1 MNMKIPKLTII
12 IPAFNEKKTLPI
24 LLKKIF
30 KIKIDKQIIIIDDK
44 STDGTRDFLESY
56 KKKVDKVIFHRTN
69 LGKGAAIKSAKKFVK
84 GEYVIIQDADLE
96 YNPFDYNV
104 MLNKILKENLDV
116 LYGSRVLKNSKF
128 NNIQNFSHTIRI
140 FGNIFLTTLSNF
152 INDQKLTDAHTCYKM
167 FKSDL
172 FKSINLKEKGFSF
185 CPEVTTK
192 LSLMKK
198 KIKEVPINYNGR
210 TYAEGKKIV
219 ALDGI
224 KAIYTLI
231 KYRYFDV

>member
-1 MNMKIPKLTII
+1 MPSISKNALE
-12 IPAFNEKKTLPI
+12 FCNNVRL
-24 LLKKIF
+24 
-30 KIKIDKQIIIIDDK
+30 DKW
-44 STDGTRDFLESY
+44 
-56 KKKVDKVIFHRTN
+56 
-69 LGKGAAIKSAKKFVK
+69 
-84 GEYVIIQDADLE
+84 
-96 YNPFDYNV
+96 
-104 MLNKILKENLDV
+104 
-116 LYGSRVLKNSKF
+116 
-128 NNIQNFSHTIRI
+128 
-140 FGNIFLTTLSNF
+140 FLTTLSNF

-198 KIKEVPINYNGR
+198 KIKEVPINYHGR